1 MVPRQHE
8 NNIENIRGM
17 PPSGGKQTKDGE
29 FSLNVSPVSTLD
41 RVVRLSGRLFGLKN
55 ENAIPVGRRGI
66 LFEHM
71 DARRMQVENR
81 SKTKAIT
88 DFAASG
94 N

>member
-71 DARRMQVENR
+71 DARRIQLEKR
-81 SKTKAIT
+81 FKTKAII